1 MAFPTSGDIFLLS
14 LCFFLFWIIT
24 QFDFT
29 LFMPINIIDS
39 SFGASVLGWE
49 YNLPWEEVPSCPLLQ
64 PDYTSTSLLSKLLKK
79 FLTHTHTL
87 TVHVLLTSECPIWKP
102 SLAIVAC
109 ILDEVE
115 YEDIP
120 KDPSH
125 SVTHTF
131 PKMSVWICAVHR
143 IVIFGSP
150 ILANLQRP
158 RTWRF
163 WIFFPGFT
171 CLFLIISFFSCF
183 SQGCFRKT
191 EVGASILFF
200 FFCK

>member
-29 LFMPINIIDS
+29 LFMPVNIIDS

-79 FLTHTHTL
+79 FLTHTHTYSACAAYKWVPYMK
-87 TVHVLLTSECPIWKP
+87 TFSCYCSMYIGWGGIWRHPQRPLSFRYPHLSKN
-102 SLAIVAC
+102 
-109 ILDEVE
+109 
-115 YEDIP
+115 
-120 KDPSH
+120 
-125 SVTHTF
+125 
-131 PKMSVWICAVHR
+131 VWICAVHR

-150 ILANLQRP
+150 VLANLQRP

-163 WIFFPGFT
+163 WIFFSRIHMFI
-171 CLFLIISFFSCF
+171 FNHIFFF
-183 SQGCFRKT
+183 
-191 EVGASILFF
+191 LFF
-200 FFCK
+200 PGMF